1 MVFKIKIEKRKE
13 SFFIFYFFSDNIGQK
28 ISHIS
33 KFFEPMNVVPQT

>member
-1 MVFKIKIEKRKE
+1 MVFKIKIEERKE
-13 SFFIFYFFSDNIGQK
+13 SVFIFSDNIGQK